1 MPDWIEPISKEQAR
15 SAKQLPVIPLRWE
28 ATTVPTT
35 PVSLPISADLRVTPE
50 GIQVHAEREEDPEQG
65 QSAANIDVQF
75 RKQDIVSV
83 DIFLEPKPEDGG
95 YMRYADLTER
105 SRAIICHRDP
115 YEVVQYFEST
125 FTCDNDYWLRALAK
139 AVKDRLGVKRTF
151 SDRTPPPF

>member
-35 PVSLPISADLRVTPE
+35 PVSLPILTELTVTPE
-50 GIQVHAEREEDPEQG
+50 GIQVHAEREEDSEWG
-65 QSAANIDVQF
+65 QSAAKIDVQF

-83 DIFLEPKPEDGG
+83 DIFLMPPLEDGTD
-95 YMRYADLTER
+95 MRYVELTDY
-105 SRAIICHRDP
+105 SRAVIRHRDP

-139 AVKDRLGVKRTF
+139 AVKDRLGIKQTF
-151 SDRTPPPF
+151 SEPKAP